1 MRTPPAKWKLL
12 KIPSMRLRL
21 HTSTVTSPHV
31 PVRYTGFA
39 ELFMQLPMLPGRR
52 DDTVAPLLPADEDD
66 TG

>member
-1 MRTPPAKWKLL
+1 
-12 KIPSMRLRL
+12 MRLRL